1 MAKEE
6 NSKFLNKKH
15 FLMSSSEIVDQK
27 EKLHLKL
34 LDIVENLT
42 NTEAQF
48 VQQYTK
54 VYNSKSVE
62 YEIYL
67 KIARGKLKTPYD
79 SIKIMAFVDFTCL
92 NTIITTFE
100 EAYDFYS
107 NIQLIFNMFQCNT
120 SSEKELI
127 NRTLTNHQV
136 GIVEMGNDYYVF
148 AHKSLEFC
156 LKINFQV
163 FLLMKNCDF
172 VFIKITNYDVFKC
185 LVENQIQIKINTIE
199 KSIRDK
205 YLDEKKINE
214 DLLKKLEEQQKE
226 YTKTIQEHKSKIQ
239 EMEIKLHEVDSEY
252 KKLQNLFSKKEKE
265 IENYSL
271 DKFGIDFF
279 GEYENTYLFH
289 RKKNGICLIDDIEFE
304 SVHNLITKKSD
315 EGSKQDEKS
324 NYLCLYCLEK
334 ERNVFFEKC
343 RHCLICSD
351 CLKNLKKSGNC
362 YECYLCRKLSPIK
375 KIIFS

>member
-6 NSKFLNKKH
+6 KSKFLNKKH
-15 FLMSSSEIVDQK
+15 FLIPSSEILEQK
-27 EKLHLKL
+27 EKLRLNL
-34 LDIVENLT
+34 LDIVENLEK
-42 NTEAQF
+42 NENQF
-48 VQQYTK
+48 VQQYIK
-54 VYNSKSVE
+54 VYDSKSVE

-67 KIARGKLKTPYD
+67 KIERGKLKTPYD
-79 SIKIMAFVDFTCL
+79 SIKIIAFVDFTCL
-92 NTIITTFE
+92 NKIITSFD

-127 NRTLTNHQV
+127 NQTLTNHQV
-136 GIVEMGNDYYVF
+136 GIVEMGNDYFVF

-163 FLLMKNCDF
+163 FLLVKNCDF
-172 VFIKITNYDVFKC
+172 VLIKLTNYDIFKY
-185 LVENQIQIKINTIE
+185 LVENQVQIKTTTIE
-199 KSIRDK
+199 QSVRDK
-205 YLDEKKINE
+205 YLNETKKNE
-214 DLLKKLEEQQKE
+214 ELLNKLEEQQKE
-226 YTKTIQEHKSKIQ
+226 HTTNVQEYKRKIQ
-239 EMEIKLHEVDSEY
+239 EMEIKLNEADSEN
-252 KKLQNLFSKKEKE
+252 KKLQNIFSKKQKE
-265 IENYSL
+265 IENYSF

-279 GEYENTYLFH
+279 GEYENTYLLQ
-289 RKKNGICLIDDIEFE
+289 KKKSAACLVDDIEFE
-304 SVHNLITKKSD
+304 SVHNFSTKKSE